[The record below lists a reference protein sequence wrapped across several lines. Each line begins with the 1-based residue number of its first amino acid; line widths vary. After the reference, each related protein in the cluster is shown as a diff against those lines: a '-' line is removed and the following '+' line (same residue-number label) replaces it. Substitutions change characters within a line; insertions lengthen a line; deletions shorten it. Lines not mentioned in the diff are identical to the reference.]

1 MLNQVNIPLYSTRR
15 SLKNQGRRVR
25 FTHLLVLY
33 REHLKGVLTFPRSQL
48 KLFRSRKN
56 KKFEKIF
63 RMKKGVFV
71 NSMRCSCK
79 RFLGR
84 NSQKRGERERERKT
98 YLEADHGFI
107 SELLATITN
116 LIFLTV
122 VSKDK

>member
-63 RMKKGVFV
+63 RMKKRGF
-71 NSMRCSCK
+71 CK
-79 RFLGR
+79 FDALFMQTIFRAKFSKKGR
-84 NSQKRGERERERKT
+84 ERERER
-98 YLEADHGFI
+98 
-107 SELLATITN
+107 ELFRSRSWFHIRTFSDN
-116 LIFLTV
+116 NKPHF
-122 VSKDK
+122 SDSRF